1 MNGWEMTLLGKRL
14 EAAGYLT
21 RRFSYPSV
29 HRNLAENTNLLHQF
43 LTEIHDREVHFV
55 AHSLGGLLVRNLL
68 NTYPSDVQGRV
79 VTLGTPHQGSLVAR
93 AMSRSWIGSMLLGK
107 ALPSLSTKI
116 PAGQEF
122 FESDSSE
129 FNSLEFGCIAG
140 NRPLG
145 MGMLL
150 ASVTKPHDGAVQL
163 TETKFDQMTDYRV
176 VPSNHMGLLFSRQV
190 AEEVI
195 QFLKAGCFLPE
206 TAQ

>member
-1 MNGWEMTLLGKRL
+1 MSPT
-14 EAAGYLT
+14 A
-21 RRFSYPSV
+21 SV
-29 HRNLAENTNLLHQF
+29 GCWYEISSIPILVMYKEEWLPWALH
-43 LTEIHDREVHFV
+43 
-55 AHSLGGLLVRNLL
+55 N
-68 NTYPSDVQGRV
+68 
-79 VTLGTPHQGSLVAR
+79 QGSLVAR